1 MIRDFSNNV
10 PRATGVAPG
19 EKPWGHNYSI
29 VIKKQTRK
37 QTKTQVFTHT
47 PFEEDI
53 IGRLF
58 FFFFYPWTTEGD
70 LELISFL
77 CQPTFFGWDSD
88 LNAGLLAYSTS

>member
-58 FFFFYPWTTEGD
+58 FFFFSLDYRRRP
-70 LELISFL
+70 
-77 CQPTFFGWDSD
+77 
-88 LNAGLLAYSTS
+88 